1 MEYNNLNLLDSFLK
15 QETAIKEKYNEIER
29 LYKNREEL
37 RKGCSDN
44 IVVCVS
50 KYPYFMGKD
59 KFSRDKNICLICGK
73 EVNLIKEDTIVI
85 DMSSYNTGFSDTKED
100 IDCKL
105 FIVRYEYKNIVKRK
119 PNISKDDLSDEL
131 DGRLDILKDKKKKVL
146 EKTNN

>member
-15 QETAIKEKYNEIER
+15 QEANIKQKYNEIER

-73 EVNLIKEDTIVI
+73 EVNLIKKDTILI
-85 DMSSYNTGFSDTKED
+85 DMSSYDTGISDSKED
-100 IDCKL
+100 MEYKL
-105 FIVRYEYKNIVKRK
+105 FYLRDKYIDIIRRY
-119 PNISKDDLSDEL
+119 PNISKDDLEIKLNECIINSEKEK
-131 DGRLDILKDKKKKVL
+131 IL
-146 EKTNN
+146 EKINN

>member
-15 QETAIKEKYNEIER
+15 QEADIKQKYNEIER

-59 KFSRDKNICLICGK
+59 QFSRDKNICLICGK
-73 EVNLIKEDTIVI
+73 EVNLIKEDTIFI
-85 DMSSYNTGFSDTKED
+85 DMSSYNTGFSDVKED
-100 IDCKL
+100 IDYKL
-105 FIVRYEYKNIVKRK
+105 FYVRHKYIEIIKEN
-119 PNISKDDLSDEL
+119 PNINQENLTNEL
-131 DGRLDILKDKKKKVL
+131 NKAIIKNDSEKVL
-146 EKTNN
+146 EKKMN